1 MSIVYTIISPLKNA
15 VETRVNITNFEE
27 REHGIYFIWE
37 GSQCFVNWNVLG
49 TYSLVEEDKN
59 DT

>member
-1 MSIVYTIISPLKNA
+1 MSIVYTIISPLKNV

-37 GSQCFVNWNVLG
+37 GCKQFVNWNVLG
-49 TYSLVEEDKN
+49 TYSLVEDDTN

>member
-15 VETRVNITNFEE
+15 IETRVNITNFEE
-27 REHGIYFIWE
+27 REHGIYFIWK

-49 TYSLVEEDKN
+49 TYSLVEEDKK
-59 DT
+59 

>member
-1 MSIVYTIISPLKNA
+1 MSIVYAITTPLKNI
-15 VETRVNITNFEE
+15 VETRTNITNFEE

-37 GSQCFVNWNVLG
+37 GSKQFINWNVLA

>member
-1 MSIVYTIISPLKNA
+1 MSIVYTIISPLKNT

-27 REHGIYFIWE
+27 REHGIYFDWE
-37 GSQCFVNWNVLG
+37 GSKHFVNWNVLG
-49 TYSLVEEDKN
+49 TYSLVEEDEN

>member
-1 MSIVYTIISPLKNA
+1 MSIVYTIISPLKNT

-27 REHGIYFIWE
+27 REHGIYFVWE
-37 GSQCFVNWNVLG
+37 GSKHFVNWNVLG
-49 TYSLVEEDKN
+49 TYSLVEEDEN

>member
-1 MSIVYTIISPLKNA
+1 MSIVYTVISPLKNT
-15 VETRVNITNFEE
+15 VMTRPNITNFEE

-49 TYSLVEEDKN
+49 TYSLVEEDEN

>member
-1 MSIVYTIISPLKNA
+1 MHIVYSVISPLKNV
-15 VETRVNITNFEE
+15 VETRANITNFEE

-37 GSQCFVNWNVLG
+37 GSKQFINWNVLG
-49 TYSLVEEDKN
+49 TYSLVEDDTN

>member
-1 MSIVYTIISPLKNA
+1 MSIVYAITTPLKNI
-15 VETRVNITNFEE
+15 VETRTNITNFEE

-37 GSQCFVNWNVLG
+37 GSKQFINWNVLV
-49 TYSLVEEDKN
+49 TYSLVEENKN

>member
-1 MSIVYTIISPLKNA
+1 MHIVYSVISPLKNV
-15 VETRVNITNFEE
+15 VETRANITNFEE

-37 GSQCFVNWNVLG
+37 NSQYFVNWNVLG
-49 TYSLVEEDKN
+49 TYTLVEENKN

>member
-1 MSIVYTIISPLKNA
+1 MSIVYTIISPLKNV
-15 VETRVNITNFEE
+15 VETRVKITNFEE

-37 GSQCFVNWNVLG
+37 GNQCFVNWNVLG
-49 TYSLVEEDKN
+49 TYTLVEEDKN

>member
-1 MSIVYTIISPLKNA
+1 MSIVYTVISSLKNT
-15 VETRVNITNFEE
+15 VMTRTNITNFEE

-37 GSQCFVNWNVLG
+37 GNKCFVNWNVLG
-49 TYSLVEEDKN
+49 TYSLVEEDEN